1 MSEQQSHKDVIEEVN
16 ETLTGTEQW
25 IEKYI
30 KPISI
35 TAVAVI
41 VAVTGFFAYRH
52 FVLAP
57 KEVQAQSQLFK
68 GEFYFQADSF
78 RVALDGNGGDYEG
91 LLAIID
97 QYGSTD
103 AGNLAKAYAGLSY
116 KSLGEYDKAISLLS
130 EFGAND
136 QLVSPAIIG
145 AVGDCYVEL
154 GKATEAVD
162 FFIQAAAAGS
172 NDLISPVY
180 LKKAGIAYESL
191 GQYSEAV
198 AVYTQIKEEYPSS
211 MEAADIVKYIERA
224 KLGK

>member
-1 MSEQQSHKDVIEEVN
+1 MSEQQSKMDVIEEVN
-16 ETLTGTEQW
+16 ETLSSTEQW
-25 IEKYI
+25 IERYI

-35 TAVAVI
+35 AAIAVI
-41 VAVTGFFAYRH
+41 LAVTGFFAYRH
-52 FVLAP
+52 FVQVP
-57 KEVQAQSQLFK
+57 KEAKAQAQLFR

-91 LLAIID
+91 LLSIID
-97 QYGSTD
+97 QYGSTK

-116 KSLGEYDKAISLLS
+116 KALGEYDQAISLLDN
-130 EFGAND
+130 FKAKD
-136 QLVSPAIIG
+136 QLIAPSIIG

-154 GKATEAVD
+154 GKTSEAVSY
-162 FFIQAAAAGS
+162 FTKAAAKGG
-172 NDLISPVY
+172 NDLVSPVY

-191 GQYSEAV
+191 GKYADAV
-198 AVYTQIKEEYPSS
+198 KVYTQIKEEYPSS